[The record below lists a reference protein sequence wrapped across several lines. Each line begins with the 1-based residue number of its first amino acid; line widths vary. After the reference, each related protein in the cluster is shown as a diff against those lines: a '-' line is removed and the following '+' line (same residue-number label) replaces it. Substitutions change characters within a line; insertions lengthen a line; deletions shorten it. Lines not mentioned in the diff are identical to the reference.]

1 MWRNI
6 SARAPSVLL
15 VLFLSY
21 FQFKAWKVFHDD
33 NMHELIRSSYGILDG
48 TPHWRAFQNRI
59 FAPYLIQALG
69 WVFAEPFFVFMKAC
83 FVVLNVSLYGMVLK
97 LTGSNGRALLA
108 VLGAIL
114 MWLFQQ
120 HTWCYT
126 WDMAE
131 AVCALF
137 LSYFAVLGRFNLW
150 VVALIAVSLFNKETA
165 ASIGVFFIARG
176 LAQGHLPQDG
186 AKGPGAGRIDVKQVA
201 MGVALTLA
209 SVVLT
214 EVLRH
219 ALFRS
224 SGLDGVGLDES
235 HKAFGNHW
243 KLTDNWQF
251 FLEDLRKPTA
261 FMFIVI
267 FYLTAMASFVAGAF
281 KSRSLNMVALS
292 MAWLSYAVALLLW
305 GLLVEFRIFQP
316 LMWTL
321 VLLMACAVPGV
332 GWPHPSRRQPPA

>member
-15 VLFLSY
+15 VLLLSY
-21 FQFKAWKVFHDD
+21 FQFRAWEVFHAD

-48 TPHWRAFQNRI
+48 TPHWRAFQNRV
-59 FAPYLIQALG
+59 FAPYLIEALG
-69 WVFAEPFFVFMKAC
+69 WVSSEPFFLFMKAC
-83 FVVLNVSLYGMVLK
+83 FVVLNVSLYGMVVK
-97 LTGSNGRALLA
+97 LTGSNGRALMA

-137 LSYFAVLGRFNLW
+137 LSWFALQGRFNAW
-150 VVALIAVSLFNKETA
+150 VLLLIVVSLFNKETA
-165 ASIGVFFIARG
+165 ASIGVFFIAQG
-176 LAQGHLPQDG
+176 LAKAWVPPAQGGTGKVDL
-186 AKGPGAGRIDVKQVA
+186 KEVA
-201 MGVALTLA
+201 AGVALTAL
-209 SVVLT
+209 SIVLT

-219 ALFRS
+219 ALFKS
-224 SGLDGVGLDES
+224 SGLDGIGLDEA

-243 KLTDNWQF
+243 KLTDNWKF
-251 FLEDLRKPTA
+251 FMEDVRKPSA

-267 FYLTAMASFVAGAF
+267 FYLVAMGSFLMGAF
-281 KSRSLNMVALS
+281 RSRSLNMIGLS
-292 MAWLSYAVALLLW
+292 AAWLSYAAALLLW

-321 VLLMACAVPGV
+321 VLLMVCTVQGRP
-332 GWPHPSRRQPPA
+332 WPDQLRRQPPL